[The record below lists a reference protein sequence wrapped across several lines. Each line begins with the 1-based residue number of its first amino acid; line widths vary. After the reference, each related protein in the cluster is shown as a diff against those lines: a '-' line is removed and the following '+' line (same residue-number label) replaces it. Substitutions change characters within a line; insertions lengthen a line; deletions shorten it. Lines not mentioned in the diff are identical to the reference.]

1 MSYRRSNVSK
11 VEFNR
16 RLEKL
21 RNKAGNSRYRLAQLS
36 GLDESFI
43 GRLEKGEKNP
53 SRNTVILLG
62 MALLHDCDSLS
73 LYDIDALLIDAE
85 YAPLHELRF
94 TERAPGLP
102 AK

>member
-1 MSYRRSNVSK
+1 
-11 VEFNR
+11 VEFSR
-16 RLEKL
+16 TLEKL
-21 RNKAGNSRYRLAQLS
+21 RKKAGKSRYRLAQLS

-62 MALLHDCDSLS
+62 MALLHDCDRLS
-73 LYDIDALLIDAE
+73 LHDIDALLIDAE

-94 TERAPGLP
+94 TSRASELP
-102 AK
+102 DK

>member
-1 MSYRRSNVSK
+1 M
-11 VEFNR
+11 EFNR
-16 RLEKL
+16 TLEKL
-21 RNKAGNSRYRLAQLS
+21 RKKAGKSRYRLAQLT

-62 MALLHDCDSLS
+62 MALLHDCDNLS
-73 LYDIDALLIDAE
+73 LHDIDALLMDAE

-94 TERAPGLP
+94 TQRAPVLP
-102 AK
+102 NK